1 MRKNVREKIISER
14 KIEKFRKSESEEEA
28 GERKGQEDEKER
40 KRENYFGK
48 ED

>member
-1 MRKNVREKIISER
+1 MWKKVREKKFSHR
-14 KIEKFRKSESEEEA
+14 KIEKLRKKEEDV